1 MSLLFISLLLSSCKP
16 QLPAGVLSEGK
27 MERVLYD
34 YHIAQVIAE
43 SDSYSEQP
51 LDVRRYELQQAVL
64 RKHGITQAEFDSSMV
79 FYCSDIP
86 RLNAIYN
93 RVAQRFEREAEALGA
108 VLDAA
113 DLYARLTADGDTA
126 NVWGVRE
133 VFAVRNR
140 LGENLHAWR
149 MVCDSTWLEGDD
161 LLWRFQT
168 HTFSRE
174 GYYQSIYAILVITY
188 TNDSVRSRTLQL
200 NDRASGELRIDNP
213 EGWVPSTVSGQLF
226 LPVEQDPQRSR
237 LYIVNH
243 PSLIRFHK
251 RPEWRARL
259 HAPDILAT
267 DTLVADTIVADSLDA
282 RRASHRDQSDADTLL
297 HRRTPTEFREQQSV
311 DKKIEIVKEKPYQI
325 RRGKNTKRRQQD
337 SRR

>member
-1 MSLLFISLLLSSCKP
+1 MGLLLLLLLFSCKP
-16 QLPAGVLSEGK
+16 QLPEGVLSEGK

-43 SDSYSEQP
+43 SDAYSDQP

-126 NVWGVRE
+126 NVWVGRK

-149 MVCDSTWLEGDD
+149 IACDSTWLEGDD

-168 HTFSRE
+168 QTFSRE
-174 GYYQSIYAILVITY
+174 GYYQSIYALLVITY
-188 TNDSVRSRTLQL
+188 TNDSVRARTVQL

-213 EGWVPSTVSGQLF
+213 EGWVPSTVAGQLF
-226 LPVEQDPQRSR
+226 LPVEEDPQRSR

-251 RPEWRARL
+251 SPEWRARL
-259 HAPDILAT
+259 HATDTLAT
-267 DTLVADTIVADSLDA
+267 DTLVADTLAADTLADRHSSRSDK
-282 RRASHRDQSDADTLL
+282 SDADAPQ

-325 RRGKNTKRRQQD
+325 RRGKNTKRRQQG